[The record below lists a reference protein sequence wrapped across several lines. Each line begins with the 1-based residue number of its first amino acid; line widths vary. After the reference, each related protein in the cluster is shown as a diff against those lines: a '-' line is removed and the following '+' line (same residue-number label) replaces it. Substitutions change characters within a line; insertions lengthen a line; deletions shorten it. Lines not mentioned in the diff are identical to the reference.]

1 MAGTTNLIQWNPAS
15 NNQETDA
22 QYLADSQRAS
32 GAVDPEFFDATLANK
47 LFYQVTTYLTALF
60 QAFAA
65 KGYTTSDSN
74 LNTLASVCA
83 NFLTTA
89 DVEPAVVNVPYAA
102 SVTLNAGASDGFYIQ
117 SMTGNLAIAAV
128 TGLTAGQIVAMYY
141 QQDGTGGHTVTF
153 PGVFVGAAQ
162 PDPAANAVSLQ
173 LFGYDANTGQ
183 LRAFT
188 PLISDNGA
196 WFPGLLTA
204 GSLTLAS
211 PGTAGQVLTN
221 VGGIFVPVSRVGPTM
236 NTTSGHTAGINT
248 AGTTYTAPSTAW
260 LTVIVTGEL
269 YGGVGHSGSFAATVN
284 GTVVNINGV
293 TNSSGAASV
302 TFEVPAS
309 GTYSVRTGG
318 VAPGDDSYLNQTS
331 WVEYTH
337 PL

>member
-1 MAGTTNLIQWNPAS
+1 MAGTTNLIPWNPTGA
-15 NNQETDA
+15 NQETDA

-47 LFYQVTTYLTALF
+47 AFYQWSTYLTALF

-65 KGYTTSDSN
+65 KGFTTSDSN

-89 DVEPAVVNVPYAA
+89 DMEPAVLNVAYAT
-102 SVTLNAGASDGFYIQ
+102 SITLDATAADGFYIQ
-117 SMTGNLAIAAV
+117 SMTGNPSITAI
-128 TGLTAGQIVAMYY
+128 TGMTPGQIVAMYY
-141 QQDGTGGHTVTF
+141 QQDGAGGRTVTF
-153 PGVFVGAAQ
+153 PAVFVGAQQ
-162 PDPAANAVSLQ
+162 PDPAANAVSAQ
-173 LFGYDANTGQ
+173 LFGYDSNTSQ
-183 LRAFT
+183 LRALT
-188 PLISDNGA
+188 PLISSNGT
-196 WFPGLLTA
+196 WVPGLLTA
-204 GSLTLAS
+204 QSFTLAA

-221 VGGIFVPVSRVGPTM
+221 VGGVFMPVSRVGPTM
-236 NTTSGHTAGINT
+236 NTATGQVAGIN
-248 AGTTYTAPSTAW
+248 APGTTYTAPATAW

-269 YGGVGHSGSFAATVN
+269 YGGVGHSGTWQATVN
-284 GTVVNINGV
+284 GVVVNMNGV

-318 VAPGDDSYLNQTS
+318 VAPGDDSYLAQTS
-331 WVEYTH
+331 WVVYTH